1 MDDNNNNNVNEAT
14 NTRSSSRR
22 FGVGRTNA
30 FDIFNIIF
38 FIIMGFIMV
47 YPIWS
52 VLMTSLITPA
62 EAAGRFFIPWPRNPT
77 LHWYQFIFITDR
89 FPRSFVITTIVTIA
103 STLYILVLTSTFS
116 YALTKKTVPG
126 YKLFIALI
134 TITMFFGGGLIPYF
148 MMMRAFGWV
157 NTLIPLIV
165 GSVGFF
171 NFVMIRAFISQIPEG
186 LEESAVIDGANE
198 LTIFFRII
206 IPLSVPILAVV
217 TLWSAVGNWNAW
229 MGSMI
234 YLPRRPDLHV
244 LQHVLRQL
252 LVEGDSIEGA
262 DIAFRRQFEGIHIWM
277 QGVQN
282 AAVIVATVPILVVY
296 PFLQRFFV
304 TGIYLG
310 SMKC

>member
-1 MDDNNNNNVNEAT
+1 MDDNNNNNMNEAT
-14 NTRSSSRR
+14 DTRGSSRR
-22 FGVGRTNA
+22 FSVGKTNA
-30 FDIFNIIF
+30 FDVFNIIF
-38 FIIMGFIMV
+38 FIVLGFIMV

-52 VLMTSLITPA
+52 VLMTSLITPS

-77 LHWYQFIFITDR
+77 LHWYRFIFITDR
-89 FPRSFVITTIVTIA
+89 FPRSFLITTVVTVA
-103 STLYILVLTSTFS
+103 STLYTLILTSTFS

-126 YKLFIALI
+126 YKLFVTMI

-148 MMMRAFGWV
+148 MLMRDLQLV
-157 NTLIPLIV
+157 NTLWPMII
-165 GSVGFF
+165 GSIGFF

-186 LEESAVIDGANE
+186 LEESATIDGANE

-217 TLWSAVGNWNAW
+217 TLWTAVGNWNAW
-229 MGSMI
+229 FGSVL

-252 LVEGDSIEGA
+252 LVDNATIEGA
-262 DIAFRRQFEGIHIWM
+262 DVEFRRQFEGVHIWM
-277 QGVQN
+277 GGVQN

-296 PFLQRFFV
+296 PFLQKYFV
-304 TGIYLG
+304 KGIYLG
-310 SMKC
+310 SMKG